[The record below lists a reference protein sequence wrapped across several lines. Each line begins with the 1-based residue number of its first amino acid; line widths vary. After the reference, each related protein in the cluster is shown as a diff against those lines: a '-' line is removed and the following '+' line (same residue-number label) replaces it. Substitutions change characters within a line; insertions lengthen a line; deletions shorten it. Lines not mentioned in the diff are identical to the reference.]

1 MTLSRRP
8 ESRLLSLPDANRL
21 WGSIAAAPDA
31 LPAGHRRILLAILA
45 ACFVLRLGLGWLLP
59 NIHHA
64 DEVYQVAEQANRSLH
79 GYGIVPWEFRTSSRT
94 VLLPTLVKPIY
105 ALSASAGIHRILLAA
120 LFCVFSLIPVWVAFQ
135 WVGRLYGLRGG
146 ILAAT
151 MMATWFELVYFAPKP
166 TADAV
171 CSYFLLAALLLARP
185 AARSAEL
192 FLAGFSL
199 MLALG
204 MRVQIAPAVGIA
216 FLSAA
221 MVKGGRQRTTALLGG
236 VATGLAVVGF
246 VEWMWWGVP
255 FQGQWGYVA
264 MEWLHRS
271 STFFARQRV
280 TFFAKEYVLLY
291 GGALPLMAFLIYAGA
306 RNAPVLLLT
315 SLAVIVPFHFVGHKE
330 YRFVVAGLPLLVL
343 LMGLAAAE
351 LATRIDKAMKRGVL
365 PTFVCGWLVAMVAFG
380 FSDHYRPYWTRSGN
394 HVLAFEEIGKDPGA
408 CGVALVGIRWWQTP
422 GYSGLGRD
430 IPIYELRSPDQN
442 AHIMSTANYLLLAP
456 KQPVPPGPYVR
467 WHEYSRP
474 VQYLYRRPGGCVPD
488 ESAQVVFPP
497 GIQ

>member
-1 MTLSRRP
+1 MTPSTRS
-8 ESRLLSLPDANRL
+8 ESRLLSLPDAKRL
-21 WGSIAAAPDA
+21 WGSIAAAPGA
-31 LPAGHRRILLAILA
+31 PPAGHRPILLAILA
-45 ACFVLRLGLGWLLP
+45 ACFVLRLGLGWFLP

-79 GYGIVPWEFRTSSRT
+79 GYGIVSWEFRTSSRT
-94 VLLPTLVKPIY
+94 VLLPALVKPIY
-105 ALSASAGIHRILLAA
+105 ALSASAETHRILLAA

-135 WVGRLYGLRGG
+135 WVGRLYGLRGA

-171 CSYFLLAALLLARP
+171 CSYFLVAALFLARP

-192 FLAGFSL
+192 FLAGLSL
-199 MLALG
+199 MLAFG
-204 MRVQIAPAVGIA
+204 MRVQIAPAIGIV

-221 MVKGGRQRTTALLGG
+221 MVKGGRRRTAALLGG

-246 VEWMWWGVP
+246 VEWLWWGVP
-255 FQGQWGYVA
+255 FQGQWGYLA
-264 MEWLHRS
+264 MEFLHRS
-271 STFFARQRV
+271 STYFGRQPV

-291 GGALPLMAFLIYAGA
+291 GGALPLMVFLIYAGA

-315 SLAVIVPFHFVGHKE
+315 SLAVILPFHFVGHKE

-351 LATRIDKAMKRGVL
+351 LMNRFDPAIRRGVL
-365 PTFVCGWLVAMVAFG
+365 PTVVCGWLVSMVALS
-380 FSDHYRPYWTRSGN
+380 FSDHYRPYWTRDGN
-394 HVLAFEEIGKDPGA
+394 HVLAFEEIGRDPDA
-408 CGVALVGIRWWQTP
+408 CGVALVGIRWWHTP

-430 IPIYELRSPDQN
+430 IPIYELSPDQE
-442 AHIMSTANYLLLAP
+442 ARIMSAANYVLLAP
-456 KQPVPPGPYVR
+456 KQPAPRDPYVR
-467 WHEYSRP
+467 WREYSRP

-488 ESAQVVFPP
+488 ESAQIVLPP
-497 GIQ
+497 GIR